1 MAAFFAQRQV
11 LIDRM
16 MRYYAAGICGLIAVF
31 VVFHWAR
38 WLCVK
43 IERSKTPAGLLGRP
57 FVAASRYAKTLLI
70 VRLGGFTG

>member
-11 LIDRM
+11 VIDRM
-16 MRYYAAGICGLIAVF
+16 MNYYATGICGLITVF

-43 IERSKTPAGLLGRP
+43 IKRSKAPAGVLGRP
-57 FVAASRYAKTLLI
+57 FVAISRYGKTFFFLAWL
-70 VRLGGFTG
+70 T